1 MSDSTSE
8 HQLPANGFVPSP
20 FWADPVPAPPTSADS
35 ALDASVPSDI
45 PALSAEVAEAVAR
58 GDAALTGALRD
69 LLGSIPLQR
78 APQPAES
85 TPAERAEPAPFYGEW
100 EPTDASD
107 GDDLPLLDG
116 EESSAGDPAGDAP
129 LAPTDADESADSDAT
144 DDEHEDAEEADEDD
158 EVSDEAAAR
167 RTRFAELV
175 EERVRRARYAHHLTR
190 AIFTPGEAATAV
202 IVEKRAAI
210 WVPTLT
216 FVATLVSAAS
226 AVVLATR
233 LHGDPA
239 DPTGHQLLIVM
250 ITVCLLAAAFGI
262 LLRAEVHYERLRPR
276 GRTVRHD
283 VADAYEIVRD
293 APRRLVRV
301 DAPLDVL
308 RGVSD
313 LLPAAEQMVDAL
325 VEYAAEG
332 GSRVREHPAY
342 ERILRM
348 RAEVEALEV
357 ILAERAERDLE
368 EELGRKP
375 RTSDVRMVST
385 DGAPLPRPEQVPN
398 FAGLA
403 DLAATLD
410 PPD

>member
-1 MSDSTSE
+1 VSDSTSE
-8 HQLPANGFVPSP
+8 QQLPANGFVPSP
-20 FWADPVPAPPTSADS
+20 FWADPVPGATAAGTGP
-35 ALDASVPSDI
+35 DASAAPDI
-45 PALSAEVAEAVAR
+45 PALTAEVADAVAR
-58 GDAALTGALRD
+58 GDAALTGALQE
-69 LLGSIPLQR
+69 LLASIPLQR
-78 APQPAES
+78 TPPPAPPAH
-85 TPAERAEPAPFYGEW
+85 PAPSDSAPFYGEP
-100 EPTDASD
+100 EPSERNAAQDPVLDDGEVGDQLDADAS
-107 GDDLPLLDG
+107 PAPADG
-116 EESSAGDPAGDAP
+116 ETLDPDSADADAAGDP
-129 LAPTDADESADSDAT
+129 EDSD
-144 DDEHEDAEEADEDD
+144 EEEGEA
-158 EVSDEAAAR
+158 SDEAAAR

-202 IVEKRAAI
+202 IVEKRAAV

-216 FVATLVSAAS
+216 FVATLVSAAA

-293 APRRLVRV
+293 APRRLVRL
-301 DAPLDVL
+301 DAPLTVL

-325 VEYAAEG
+325 VEYAAIG

-368 EELGRKP
+368 KELGRTP
-375 RTSDVRMVST
+375 RTSDVRVLST
-385 DGAPLPRPEQVPN
+385 DGAPLPRPEQVPT

-410 PPD
+410 PTE

>member
-1 MSDSTSE
+1 MSESPTSE
-8 HQLPANGFVPSP
+8 RQLPTPGFVPSP
-20 FWADPVPAPPTSADS
+20 FWADPVGSVAGSATGTDLPEPAETPDDVSAVLENCDAVLS
-35 ALDASVPSDI
+35 EVLTDVLPEIDEASFADPAALGEIGD
-45 PALSAEVAEAVAR
+45 EV
-58 GDAALTGALRD
+58 DAATGDTDEA
-69 LLGSIPLQR
+69 G
-78 APQPAES
+78 A
-85 TPAERAEPAPFYGEW
+85 
-100 EPTDASD
+100 TDAED
-107 GDDLPLLDG
+107 
-116 EESSAGDPAGDAP
+116 
-129 LAPTDADESADSDAT
+129 DESGEDSDAES
-144 DDEHEDAEEADEDD
+144 DEESEEGEDEEDA
-158 EVSDEAAAR
+158 AAAE

-190 AIFTPGEAATAV
+190 AVFTPGEAATAV
-202 IVEKRAAI
+202 VVERRAAI

-216 FVATLVSAAS
+216 FVATLVSAAA

-239 DPTGHQLLIVM
+239 DPTGHQLLVVM

-293 APRRLVRV
+293 APRRLVRN

-308 RGVSD
+308 RRVSD
-313 LLPAAEQMVDAL
+313 LLPAAEQLVDAL

-357 ILAERAERDLE
+357 ILAERDEQVLHDR
-368 EELGRKP
+368 LGRQP
-375 RTSDVRMVST
+375 RVSDTREIGS
-385 DGAPLPRPEQVPN
+385 DGAPLPRPEQV
-398 FAGLA
+398 ADYDGLA
-403 DLAATLD
+403 DLVASLD
-410 PPD
+410 QLD

>member
-1 MSDSTSE
+1 VAGSATGTDLPEPAETPDDVSAVLENCDAVLSE
-8 HQLPANGFVPSP
+8 VLTDVLPEIDEASF
-20 FWADPVPAPPTSADS
+20 ADPA
-35 ALDASVPSDI
+35 ALGEIGD
-45 PALSAEVAEAVAR
+45 EV
-58 GDAALTGALRD
+58 DAATGDTDEA
-69 LLGSIPLQR
+69 G
-78 APQPAES
+78 A
-85 TPAERAEPAPFYGEW
+85 
-100 EPTDASD
+100 TDAED
-107 GDDLPLLDG
+107 
-116 EESSAGDPAGDAP
+116 
-129 LAPTDADESADSDAT
+129 DESGEDSDAES
-144 DDEHEDAEEADEDD
+144 DEESEEGEDEEDA
-158 EVSDEAAAR
+158 AAAE

-190 AIFTPGEAATAV
+190 AVFTPGEAATAV
-202 IVEKRAAI
+202 VVERRAAI

-216 FVATLVSAAS
+216 FVATLVSAAA

-239 DPTGHQLLIVM
+239 DPTGHQLLVVM

-293 APRRLVRV
+293 APRRLVRN

-308 RGVSD
+308 RRVSD
-313 LLPAAEQMVDAL
+313 LLPAAEQLVDAL

-357 ILAERAERDLE
+357 ILAERDEQVLHDR
-368 EELGRKP
+368 LGRQP
-375 RTSDVRMVST
+375 RVSDTREIGS
-385 DGAPLPRPEQVPN
+385 DGAPLPRPEQV
-398 FAGLA
+398 ADYDGLA
-403 DLAATLD
+403 DLVASLD
-410 PPD
+410 QLD